1 MPSYFNANVFPL
13 FFRWILDFGFQKKSV
28 LKGTYVR
35 EVHQRE
41 KEIRLEQKDDA
52 RFPDYGDDYD
62 DYVQKRRRRLFSVVA
77 DEFKSISEN
86 TTGTRLNR
94 QDRQKET
101 HITQNVSQPQPE
113 SQRPVEP
120 VNSAIKPTSKH
131 LLQLNQ
137 SRLNIQDKIKRTEP
151 LKPNRRSGRTKR
163 VNRRSVETAGG
174 PKPVTA
180 VGNEQHHVKEAKGPK
195 HSHIQ
200 TAEKMKLKDITHEA
214 EGEDGHIVNPKKA
227 QPGKSFIQR
236 DTDTRK
242 HLREKEIEMNV
253 PLQQNVENGIHNPV
267 MTTKERNEKKWSE
280 LKDEA
285 LPIWAAEEDSRDLNK
300 RENKKL
306 GRQSVWGIGGDFEGM
321 EEEDPTPPPVF
332 DTDVNWSQT
341 FQVNHLDLQAHRSDW
356 IDLRCNVSG
365 NLLLEA
371 SDALPIAKAFV
382 EKLNEK
388 HQW

>member
-1 MPSYFNANVFPL
+1 M
-13 FFRWILDFGFQKKSV
+13 
-28 LKGTYVR
+28 LKGNYVR
-35 EVHQRE
+35 EAHQRE
-41 KEIRLEQKDDA
+41 KEIRPEQKDNA
-52 RFPDYGDDYD
+52 HFPDYGDDYD
-62 DYVQKRRRRLFSVVA
+62 DYVQKRRRRLFSVVT

-94 QDRQKET
+94 QDGQQET
-101 HITQNVSQPQPE
+101 NVTQNVSQPQPE
-113 SQRPVEP
+113 SQRPIEP
-120 VNSAIKPTSKH
+120 VNSAMPPTSKH
-131 LLQLNQ
+131 VLQLQQNQ
-137 SRLNIQDKIKRTEP
+137 SRLNIQDKIKRIEP
-151 LKPNRRSGRTKR
+151 LKPKRRSGRTKR
-163 VNRRSVETAGG
+163 ANVRSVETAGG
-174 PKPVTA
+174 PKRVTA
-180 VGNEQHHVKEAKGPK
+180 VGNEQHHVKEAEGFK

-200 TAEKMKLKDITHEA
+200 TAEKMKLKHIKHKTE
-214 EGEDGHIVNPKKA
+214 EEDGHIVNPKNG
-227 QPGKSFIQR
+227 QPGKRFIQR

-253 PLQQNVENGIHNPV
+253 PLQQDVENGIPNPV
-267 MTTKERNEKKWSE
+267 MTIKERNEKKWSE
-280 LKDEA
+280 AEDEE
-285 LPIWAAEEDSRDLNK
+285 LPAWAAEEDNRDLNK
-300 RENKKL
+300 RENEKR
-306 GRQSVWGIGGDFEGM
+306 GRESVWGIGGDFEEM

-382 EKLNEK
+382 KKLNEK